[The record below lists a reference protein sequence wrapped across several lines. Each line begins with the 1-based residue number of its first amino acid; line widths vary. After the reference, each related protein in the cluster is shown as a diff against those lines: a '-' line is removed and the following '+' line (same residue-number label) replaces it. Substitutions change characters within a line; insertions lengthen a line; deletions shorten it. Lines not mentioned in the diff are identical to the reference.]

1 MVDSADKVMEKAA
14 ERKARRA
21 SKNTKDMKKSADYAK
36 RGEQLPVMTQADQ
49 RRKMHELKARFLN
62 SSRLEPFV
70 AKLFDMAMDDEHQG
84 QVAAMKLIADRIL
97 PATAF
102 SGEDKKSSA
111 VQINI
116 TGLQV
121 SSIEEKPVADV
132 NGQDVVSIQ

>member
-14 ERKARRA
+14 ERKARRL
-21 SKNTKDMKKSADYAK
+21 SGKTKDTKSSADYAHK
-36 RGEQLPVMTQADQ
+36 GEVLPVMTQADQ

-62 SSRLEPFV
+62 SNRLEPFV

-121 SSIEEKPVADV
+121 SSVEKEVKSEEP
-132 NGQDVVSIQ
+132 VSIQ

>member
-14 ERKARRA
+14 KRKARRL
-21 SKNTKDMKKSADYAK
+21 SGNTKDSKPSADYAH
-36 RGEQLPVMTQADQ
+36 RAEALPVMTQADQ

-62 SSRLEPFV
+62 SNRLEPFV

-121 SSIEEKPVADV
+121 QSVEAKDV
-132 NGQDVVSIQ
+132 EPEPVSIP